1 MSRHEEEFHFLGLP
15 DFTARF
21 GLRHKAF
28 ILWESDMKTKRMIL
42 DAAMLLLLP
51 LLMAYSLIGEAFH
64 EVTGTLMLTLFLLHH
79 WLNRSWWKVL
89 LKGRYSLQRIF
100 QTTLNLLLLL
110 FMIVQPLCG
119 ILMSKYLYTFL
130 PTAGMASVARAIH
143 LPLAYWGFVLM
154 SLHAGTHL
162 GSMLPKRKKRRT
174 ALVIL
179 SAISLYGIYAFFKR
193 QILDYMFLK
202 MQFVFFDYSESR
214 LLFLADYLAVMV
226 CFAVLGYGITQLLSS
241 GKR

>member
-1 MSRHEEEFHFLGLP
+1 M
-15 DFTARF
+15 
-21 GLRHKAF
+21 
-28 ILWESDMKTKRMIL
+28 
-42 DAAMLLLLP
+42 
-51 LLMAYSLIGEAFH
+51 
-64 EVTGTLMLTLFLLHH
+64 
-79 WLNRSWWKVL
+79 RS
-89 LKGRYSLQRIF
+89 F
-100 QTTLNLLLLL
+100 QTCLNLLLLV

-162 GSMLPKRKKRRT
+162 GSMLPKREKRWT

-179 SAISLYGIYAFFKR
+179 SAVSLYGVYAFFKR
-193 QILDYMFLK
+193 QIPDYMFLK
-202 MQFVFFDYSESR
+202 MQFVFFDYSETR

>member
-1 MSRHEEEFHFLGLP
+1 
-15 DFTARF
+15 
-21 GLRHKAF
+21 
-28 ILWESDMKTKRMIL
+28 MIL
-42 DAAMLLLLP
+42 DAVMLLLLP

-64 EVTGTLMLTLFLLHH
+64 EVASTLMLTLFLLHH
-79 WLNRSWWKVL
+79 WLNRNWWKAL
-89 LKGRYSLQRIF
+89 FKGRYSPQRIF

-162 GSMLPKRKKRRT
+162 GSMLPKREKRRT

-179 SAISLYGIYAFFKR
+179 SAVSLYGVYAFFKR
-193 QILDYMFLK
+193 QIPDYMFLK
-202 MQFVFFDYSESR
+202 MQFVFFDYSETR

>member
-1 MSRHEEEFHFLGLP
+1 MNNTNLP
-15 DFTARF
+15 L

-28 ILWESDMKTKRMIL
+28 VLWESDMKTKRMIL

-64 EVTGTLMLTLFLLHH
+64 EVAGTLMLTLFLLHH
-79 WLNRSWWKVL
+79 WLNRSWWRAL
-89 LKGRYSLQRIF
+89 FKGRYSLQRIF

-193 QILDYMFLK
+193 QIPDYMFLK
-202 MQFVFFDYSESR
+202 MQFVFFDYSETR
-214 LLFLADYLAVMV
+214 LLFLTDNLAVMV